1 MEPQGWAG
9 SAAQK
14 RRAGFGTQRLGFDP
28 QTCHF
33 CSLCDRDSMA
43 NFSDPWFPSL
53 ERWVM
58 ITPWYDGWM
67 GRRESNQTVFAP
79 VETCKQEMH
88 TECLL
93 VGLPLSW
100 VGIDLRAGGRV
111 CGVGAGEGKG
121 QEGFREKAGKARP
134 LDHPSANSGA
144 CNTPRHDHQVSQ
156 ALKDPLG
163 TNPRIR

>member
-9 SAAQK
+9 SAAQE

-88 TECLL
+88 TECL
-93 VGLPLSW
+93 
-100 VGIDLRAGGRV
+100 
-111 CGVGAGEGKG
+111 
-121 QEGFREKAGKARP
+121 
-134 LDHPSANSGA
+134 
-144 CNTPRHDHQVSQ
+144 
-156 ALKDPLG
+156 
-163 TNPRIR
+163 